1 MDRNTEK
8 AGMQS
13 ILRRYM
19 GIIER
24 EVDVLNY
31 LNKSKRC
38 ISNAK

>member
-1 MDRNTEK
+1 MNE
-8 AGMQS
+8 MQI

-31 LNKSKRC
+31 LNKSKSC